1 MMIKLLPCLSVLVFF
16 LSSCGSFRSAQEEVT
31 LPDHPTTQ
39 ATLWVQ
45 QSAEYSANTIQTYQ
59 TALRNLGV
67 PLVDSY
73 WTALPSQEN
82 RKDLP
87 SLPPAIILDVDE
99 TVLDNSPF
107 QARMIKAQSGFDP
120 EAWNAWCLEAKANGI
135 PGAASFTTFAANKG
149 IQIFYITNREYIV
162 EEATRKNLKDQG
174 FPVSDSLDAILT
186 KGEQPGWTSSKIE
199 RRNQIEKHYRVIMIF
214 GDDLNDFLPAKDIS
228 REERSALVQEHRKM
242 FGERWFILP
251 NPVYGSWDQALYDF
265 ESDLTET
272 ERARILNQ
280 RLNTQE

>member
-1 MMIKLLPCLSVLVFF
+1 MLFKITLIGVSILTLTSC
-16 LSSCGSFRSAQEEVT
+16 SSLDRTSSET
-31 LPDHPTTQ
+31 LLPDHPTTQ

-45 QSAEYSANTIQTYQ
+45 QSAEYRAISLQTYQ
-59 TALRNLGV
+59 TALRTLAV

-73 WTALPSQEN
+73 WTALPSQEDN
-82 RKDLP
+82 KRFP

-107 QARMIKAQSGFDP
+107 QARMIKQNRDFDP
-120 EAWNAWCLEAKANGI
+120 EAWNAWCNEANATGI
-135 PGAASFTTFAANKG
+135 PGAAEFTTFAANKG
-149 IQIFYITNREYIV
+149 VTIFYVTNREYSV
-162 EEATRKNLKDQG
+162 EAATRQNLIDEG
-174 FPVSDSLDAILT
+174 FPVSETQDNIMT

-199 RRNQIEKHYRVIMIF
+199 RRKLIEENYRVIMVF

-228 REERSALVQEHRKM
+228 RKEREDLVNASKTH

-265 ESDLTET
+265 ENDLSDSDK
-272 ERARILNQ
+272 ARTLYQ
-280 RLNTQE
+280 RLNTKN